1 MMRGRRSAAG
11 TLTVIIASL
20 LAACSGGGGSAPGT
34 APPAGGSHTQGSVTG
49 WQLVRPAAV
58 GLSPAKLRQI
68 AAQASRAKSSCLL
81 VARYGKIAGEWYFR
95 GTRHDTTQNV
105 FSVTKS
111 ITSVLVG
118 IAQDEGDLRI
128 SDSASRWI
136 PQWRGTPAA
145 AVTIREL
152 LSNDSGRQWSLETD
166 YGGLIR
172 ASDRTA
178 FAVGLR
184 QAHRPGTV
192 WAYNNA
198 AVQTLQRVLQNATG
212 QDVGTFAEVH
222 LFRPTGMDHTTMTG
236 DGSGTVQT
244 FEGVESTCRDMAR
257 FGQLM
262 LNRGRWGTSR
272 VVSSA
277 WVQQSTGRSSTKLN
291 AAYGYLWWLNRRGVL
306 AGPLAPMS
314 LGRAENPATP
324 RTRLV
329 PGAPS
334 EVYWAIGLGNQ
345 IVQID
350 PASKTVVVR
359 LGIPQ
364 AQPSQPTFG
373 PAQAARVVTEAIT
386 GRP

>member
-1 MMRGRRSAAG
+1 MMRGRRTAAG
-11 TLTVIIASL
+11 TLAMIVASL
-20 LAACSGGGGSAPGT
+20 LAACSGGGSAPAT
-34 APPAGGSHTQGSVTG
+34 PPPASGSHTHGHVTA

-58 GLSPAKLRQI
+58 GLSTAKLRQI
-68 AAQASRAKSSCLL
+68 AAQAGRAESNCLL

-95 GTRHDTTQNV
+95 GTGHDTTQNV

-118 IAQDEGDLRI
+118 IALDEGDLRI

-145 AVTIREL
+145 VVTIRDL
-152 LSNDSGRQWSLETD
+152 LSNDSGRQWSLESD
-166 YGGLIR
+166 YGALIR

-212 QDVGTFAEVH
+212 QDVGTFAKVH

-236 DGSGTVQT
+236 DGAGNVQT

-262 LNRGRWGTSR
+262 LNRGRWGNSR

-314 LGRAENPATP
+314 LRRAENPATR

-329 PGAPS
+329 PGAPG

-345 IVQID
+345 IIQID
-350 PASKTVVVR
+350 PASRTVVVR
-359 LGIPQ
+359 LGMVQ
-364 AQPSQPTFG
+364 VQPRQPTFG
-373 PAQAARVVTEAIT
+373 PAQAARVVTEAVT